1 MFEGRR
7 KKEEGRRK
15 KEEGRAETGEG
26 ERFEGKGAGSGL
38 LMVEVDRLLL
48 NLLVGDRHWRSLMI
62 I

>member
-15 KEEGRAETGEG
+15 KGEGRG
-26 ERFEGKGAGSGL
+26 ERRRAGSGL

-48 NLLVGDRHWRSLMI
+48 NLLVGDRLNYL
-62 I
+62 